1 MYNSVSFND
10 TSLHHRNQK
19 KEHCKVL
26 DHEIALF
33 INKYIIDKYKQEE
46 QYDDNHII
54 HHNNIKYMKEA
65 IKNWRNNK
73 LKEMSKNVDSKSI
86 NAVYLAWRL
95 RITNLKKRQNE
106 NYTETKQIHLEL
118 KKLRCTILTRKVA
131 RFINKYVLQKYKN
144 CQNYKKNKFEY
155 MEEAVEIW
163 KNNKLKNTYDL
174 NGSKLEDVNKV
185 YMIWQS
191 NILLLKQR
199 SN

>member
-1 MYNSVSFND
+1 MSNSVSLND
-10 TSLHHRNQK
+10 TSLSYRSLK
-19 KEHCKVL
+19 KEHCRVL

-33 INKYIIDKYKQEE
+33 VNKYIIDKYKQEE
-46 QYDDNHII
+46 QYDDDQVI

-65 IKNWRNNK
+65 IKYWRNNK
-73 LKEMSKNVDSKSI
+73 LKEMSKNVDRESI
-86 NAVYLAWRL
+86 NTVYIVWRS

-118 KKLRCTILTRKVA
+118 EKLRCSILTRKVA

-174 NGSKLEDVNKV
+174 NGSKLESINKV